1 MVDNWRASGDPCR
14 RTDKY
19 FKGKTVFKLS
29 SKPNGSRHRNTL
41 QLKLFRETRVLHLA
55 FIFIQARGRCTSPP
69 NPCSKPAQAR
79 SGCTTP
85 PPALLVSSSCTTHHP
100 LPQSL
105 NIHHPQLTFR
115 PWEMHHPPQLCPS
128 KVGGGAPPPPSC
140 AHPRWGGYTTP
151 PTSTPSRGEIF

>member
-1 MVDNWRASGDPCR
+1 MHPPA
-14 RTDKY
+14 
-19 FKGKTVFKLS
+19 
-29 SKPNGSRHRNTL
+29 
-41 QLKLFRETRVLHLA
+41 
-55 FIFIQARGRCTSPP
+55 P
-69 NPCSKPAQAR
+69 NPCSKRAQAR

-115 PWEMHHPPQLCPS
+115 PWEMHHPPPAVPIPFHRGGAPPPPQLCPS

-151 PTSTPSRGEIF
+151 PHLHPFKGRDLLIRFVSLLFLCALLLLFSLLFFLLLLVLVSGVVCLV